1 MIKVRFGT
9 FETNSSS
16 VHSLAFTRNYVKDE
30 ESKYIWLPEEP
41 FKFVMKSIAPYLLKG
56 IENED
61 DVATFAQ
68 IRYLDYNNYFNETT
82 DKIDYLLT
90 LEFYRLTAYIFDY
103 PADVKH
109 FYKAVTDLCK
119 KIGIT
124 DKQVIEDKINLFIN
138 RIASMTDKREEENNW
153 IRKCL
158 EDDSEEYYLSIKD
171 KAIEKYATQLLACF
185 YMLAFNERKWE
196 VFGEVSCVKEIYEAV
211 KGEGLELYIRDKYD
225 GDMYDYDWQD
235 VDSLSGYVDH
245 QSACRASVFLE
256 ENEIGLR
263 EFLFNNNVLLIMDR
277 DG

>member
-1 MIKVRFGT
+1 MIKVRLST

-16 VHSLAFTRNYVKDE
+16 VHSLAFTRDYVKGK
-30 ESKYIWLPEEP
+30 ESRYIWLPTEK
-41 FKFVMKSIAPYLLKG
+41 FKFVFKSINPYLLKDV
-56 IENED
+56 ENED

-90 LEFYRLTAYIFDY
+90 LEFYKLTAYVFDY
-103 PADVKH
+103 RADVKH
-109 FYKAVTDLCK
+109 FYKVITDLCK

-124 DKQVIEDKINLFIN
+124 DKQVIEDKIKLFISCV
-138 RIASMTDKREEENNW
+138 ASMTDKRKEENNW

-158 EDDSEEYYLSIKD
+158 EDDSDKCFTSIKD
-171 KAIEKYATQLLACF
+171 RAIEVYAKQLLACF
-185 YMLAFNERKWE
+185 YMLAFNERKWD
-196 VFGEVSCVKEIYEAV
+196 VFGDGSCVKEIYEAV
-211 KGEGLELYIRDKYD
+211 KGEGLELYIRDRYD
-225 GDMYDYDWQD
+225 GSMYNYDWKD

-245 QSACRASVFLE
+245 QSAVSAKTFLE

-263 EFLFNNNVLLIMDR
+263 EFLFNNEVLLIMDR